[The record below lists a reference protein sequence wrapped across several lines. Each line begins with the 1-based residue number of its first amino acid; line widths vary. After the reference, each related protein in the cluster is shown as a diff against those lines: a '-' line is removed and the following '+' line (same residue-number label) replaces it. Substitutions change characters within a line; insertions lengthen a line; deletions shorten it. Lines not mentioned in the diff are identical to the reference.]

1 MYSLTAGLAYSI
13 HPGFGIGVLTPD
25 FRTGVL
31 TLGLRLVYIPQ
42 IWNWHTHCGSRIGV
56 LTLVLAGVLVLVLGL
71 VYSSLVQDSCTH
83 PRFRTGVQ
91 YSPWAGGWCTYP
103 GYRTGILTLG

>member
-1 MYSLTAGLAYSI
+1 MYFLGLAYSI
-13 HPGFGIGVLTPD
+13 HPGFGIGVLTPE

-71 VYSSLVQDSCTH
+71 VYV
-83 PRFRTGVQ
+83 PWFRAGVLILGSGLM
-91 YSPWAGGWCTYP
+91 YSP
-103 GYRTGILTLG
+103 